1 MSILA
6 KHHHATQAKYKP
18 YINPKDGTIASTSF
32 MDILR
37 IKVGAK
43 LMIIHNIDTSDGL
56 TNGQM
61 GELVDII
68 RTTKGDVDKLVMR
81 LNNKQA
87 GKNNRTK
94 FPNIAKKFPECVF
107 IERVTNQYSLRK
119 RSGSAGAT
127 AKLIQFPVILSHA
140 ITSHKIQGQTI
151 PSPAKVVIDLNTV
164 FEEAQAYVMLS
175 RVQQLDQVSRF

>member
-1 MSILA
+1 
-6 KHHHATQAKYKP
+6 
-18 YINPKDGTIASTSF
+18 
-32 MDILR
+32 
-37 IKVGAK
+37 
-43 LMIIHNIDTSDGL
+43 
-56 TNGQM
+56 
-61 GELVDII
+61 
-68 RTTKGDVDKLVMR
+68 MR

-175 RVQQLDQVSRF
+175 RVQQLDQIHILNSLDESKIKVSQTALKELHRLKEVSLNENPTPWIKQDQESVKIASLNCAGLKAH